1 MTESYKK
8 ALKEHYKIEKEGEQI
23 NCLVNP
29 TPAGLRDLLL
39 LKMEIPLN
47 DSDKKI
53 IENFLEIPFIEL
65 TPKKIRNLT
74 DKFKPLVIFLKGK
87 SEDPDLRR
95 LEMIALILDFKQRP
109 YRKFIKHNN
118 NFSEV
123 EDITA
128 NEETNFYEEKPIV
141 ESDNNQVEKTKIE
154 EVSDERIEILETEVN
169 TQEITVVPDEEAI
182 KNQRKFPFKKIGI
195 IGILSILIGFSFF
208 MNIKSFTTK
217 ECMVWK
223 GDKYEAVDC
232 NEKTNGFVE
241 TTLPKDDQLI
251 KDFRKLK
258 VDTKTSF
265 FDKNGNP
272 KIWYVKNPNGTLEFY
287 NQPGLQPETGKTL
300 KPVSRYIIEKYI
312 LTQEK

>member
-39 LKMEIPLN
+39 LKMETPLN

-95 LEMIALILDFKQRP
+95 LEMIALILDFEQRP
-109 YRKFIKHNN
+109 YLKFSKQHHNTN
-118 NFSEV
+118 I

-128 NEETNFYEEKPIV
+128 NEETNLYEEKPIV

-154 EVSDERIEILETEVN
+154 EVSNERIEIIQNKLN

-208 MNIKSFTTK
+208 MNIKSFATK

-223 GDKYEAVDC
+223 GNKYEAVDC

-241 TTLPKDDQLI
+241 ITLPKDDKLI
-251 KDFRKLK
+251 EEFRKMK

-265 FDKNGNP
+265 FDKKGNP
-272 KIWYVKNPNGTLEFY
+272 KIWYIKNPNGTLEFY

-300 KPVSRYIIEKYI
+300 RPISRYII
-312 LTQEK
+312 QEYVLIKN